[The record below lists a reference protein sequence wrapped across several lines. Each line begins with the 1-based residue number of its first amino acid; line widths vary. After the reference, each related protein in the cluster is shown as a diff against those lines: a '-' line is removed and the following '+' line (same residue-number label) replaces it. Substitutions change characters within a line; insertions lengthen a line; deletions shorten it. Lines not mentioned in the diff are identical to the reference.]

1 MKFLKK
7 FPGLVQLPKEITGY
21 NWGFARAGDGKGVY
35 ARGPNNKKAFVNEM

>member
-21 NWGFARAGDGKGVY
+21 NWGSQGEGRGGY
-35 ARGPNNKKAFVNEM
+35 AREPNNKKAFANEV